1 MPDCQIR
8 VFSGGVGPERLVSLK
23 SGEAVVRALSERYD
37 VCEDRLDAAALPKGL
52 DPERDIVFPSLHGV
66 FGEDGDLQALLEAAG
81 IEFCGSC
88 SESSRICMDKGRTKE
103 IVRQLGIA
111 VPEGEVFVGDAVP
124 LADDLMDRLGT
135 SLVLKPVASGS
146 SDGLLF
152 TNHRS
157 ELGVALSQIHSGRW
171 LAERRIMGRELTVG
185 LLDGKALGVV
195 EIISESGVYD
205 YAAKYT
211 AGTTEYPCPAEIGAD
226 ATRRIQAE
234 AEEIFVAC
242 GCRDFARVDF
252 LLEDETPYF
261 LEINTLPGLTESS
274 LLPKSAASQGYDFV
288 SLIEAMLAGALARRE
303 GAR

>member
-52 DPERDIVFPSLHGV
+52 DPERDIVFPALHGV

-195 EIISESGVYD
+195 EIIGKAESMIMRRSIQ
-205 YAAKYT
+205 
-211 AGTTEYPCPAEIGAD
+211 PA
-226 ATRRIQAE
+226 RRSIRARLKSGPMQPVAYRQRQKR
-234 AEEIFVAC
+234 FCFAC

-261 LEINTLPGLTESS
+261 WRSIRFP
-274 LLPKSAASQGYDFV
+274 
-288 SLIEAMLAGALARRE
+288 ALRRAVFCRKARPVR
-303 GAR
+303 GTILYL